1 MHSLIDAAVDRWR
14 TVLLILAFIF
24 ISGLVAYDNVPKE
37 AAPDVKI
44 PLIYV
49 SMTLDGISPEDGERL
64 LVRPMEKQLKSIE
77 SVKKMT
83 AQSVESLSSVTLEF
97 EAGFN
102 SDKALDDV
110 RAAVD
115 LAKPDLPVDA
125 DEPKV
130 VELSFS
136 KFPILNVLLTGDVD
150 HRTLV
155 RVGRDLR
162 DKLEGISS
170 VLEAQLVGDREEVLE
185 IVINPLVLESY
196 NISPNDVF
204 ERVRNNNIL
213 IPAGE
218 QDTGSGSFALKL
230 PGLIE
235 ELPDLRSIPL
245 KVDGDAVTTLSDIA
259 EIRRGFKDVQTYA
272 RVNGKPAVALQ
283 VSKRVGANII
293 DTVDQVRKLVEEE
306 RAYWPNGLEVVF
318 SADESDKIRER
329 LVDLQNNLI
338 IAVLLVMVV
347 ILWVMG
353 FRSAGLVAFA
363 VPGAFLFGVLCL
375 SLFGFTMNVVVL
387 FALILSIGM
396 LVDSAIVV
404 CEYADRLMMDGV
416 PMREAYPQAAKRMG
430 WPIIASTLTTLVVF
444 MPLLFWPGLVGQF
457 MKYMP
462 ITLILTLTGSL
473 LMALVF
479 VPTLGARLGKQAKID
494 PEEAKRVVAA
504 ETGDLNELGG
514 FTLGYAKL
522 LNRILL
528 RPLTSALAVFVLA
541 IFLFISYGMFG
552 AGVEF
557 FPKIEP
563 DNAQV
568 DIKARGNLSVDERDR
583 LVHQVEERI
592 EPMMKEISTR
602 YTQAGK
608 ISLRFETPED
618 IIGRINVEF
627 SDWRDR
633 RTADEIL
640 SEMRALVQGVPGVQV
655 ETNKKQE
662 GPPVGKA
669 VQVEFT
675 SRFPEA
681 LDKAVLEFRR
691 GLDAV
696 GGFINITDDR
706 PIPSIE
712 WELVVNRELAGRY
725 DISVSDIGQLVKM
738 TSNGIIINTYRPDDA
753 DDEIDIITRF
763 PEQYRNLTQL
773 DQLRVYTPNG
783 LVPIGN
789 YVERKPK
796 QRVSTIRRLDGARMM
811 AVRAD
816 VEPGLNADAKL
827 KELLSWVEENADIPP
842 VVNAKFGGEDEE
854 QKEAGKFLSIAFLIA
869 LFSMALILVT
879 QFNSI
884 YYMIVIMSA
893 VFLSSAGVMLGLLV
907 TGEAFGI
914 VMCGVGIISLA
925 GIVVNNNIIFID
937 TYQILKKQGMEV
949 NEALVRTGAQRLR
962 PILLTAGT
970 TVLGL
975 LPMVLE
981 MNINFVSREIT
992 FGAPSAQWWVQLS
1005 TAIAGGLTFAT
1016 ILTLFLTPC
1025 LLMLEARTP
1034 LWMRGKA
1041 DKLRNL
1047 RHSVSARIKR
1057 ES

>member
-14 TVLLILAFIF
+14 TMLMLLAFIV
-24 ISGLVAYDNVPKE
+24 IAGLAAFNSIPKE

-49 SMTLDGISPEDGERL
+49 SMTLEGVSPEDGERL

-83 AQSVESLSSVTLEF
+83 AQSVEGMSSVTLEF
-97 EAGFN
+97 EAGFD

-115 LAKPDLPVDA
+115 LAKPDLPTDA

-130 VELSFS
+130 VEMNFS

-185 IVINPLVLESY
+185 IVIDPMVLEGY

-204 ERVRNNNIL
+204 DRVNNNNIL
-213 IPAGE
+213 VPAGE
-218 QDTGSGSFALKL
+218 QDTGTGSFALKL

-235 ELPDLRSIPL
+235 ELPDLRNVPL
-245 KVDGDAVTTLSDIA
+245 KVDNGAVTTLSDIA
-259 EIRRGFKDVQTYA
+259 DIRRGFKDVQTYA

-283 VSKRVGANII
+283 VSKRTGANII
-293 DTVDQVRKLVEEE
+293 ETVDAVREVVEAE
-306 RAYWPNGLEVVF
+306 RRYWPNGLEVVF
-318 SADESDKIRER
+318 SADESDKIRDR

-338 IAVLLVMVV
+338 LAVLLVMIV

-363 VPGAFLFGVLCL
+363 VPGAFLFGVLCIGL
-375 SLFGFTMNVVVL
+375 LGYTMNIVVL

-404 CEYADRLMMDGV
+404 CEYADRLMMDGT
-416 PMREAYPQAAKRMG
+416 PMMEAYPQAAKRMA
-430 WPIIASTLTTLVVF
+430 WPIIASTMTTLVVF

-479 VPTLGARLGKQAKID
+479 LPTLGARLGKQAKID
-494 PEEAKRVVAA
+494 PEEAKRIRAS
-504 ETGDLNELGG
+504 EDGDLNELGR
-514 FTLGYAKL
+514 FTLTYAKALDRL
-522 LNRILL
+522 LHH
-528 RPLTSALAVFVLA
+528 PMKSALAVLALA
-541 IFLFISYGMFG
+541 ITLFIGYAMFG

-563 DNAQV
+563 ENAQV
-568 DIKARGNLSVDERDR
+568 DIKARGNLSVAERDR
-583 LVHQVEERI
+583 LVRQVEQRVL
-592 EPMMKEISTR
+592 PVMDEIDTR

-618 IIGRINVEF
+618 IIGRINVQF
-627 SDWRDR
+627 TDWRAR
-633 RTADEIL
+633 RTADEVLADIR
-640 SEMRALVQGVPGVQV
+640 ERVQGVPGVQV

-669 VQVEFT
+669 VQVELT

-681 LDKAVLEFRR
+681 LDKAINEFRR

-706 PIPSIE
+706 PVPSIE
-712 WELVVNRELAGRY
+712 WELEVNRELAGRY
-725 DISVSDIGQLVKM
+725 DISVADIGQLVKM
-738 TSNGIIINTYRPDDA
+738 TSNGIIVNTYRPDDA

-763 PEQYRNLTQL
+763 PEKYRNLSQL

-789 YVERKPK
+789 YVERVAK
-796 QRVSTIRRLDGARMM
+796 QRVSTIRRLDGERMM
-811 AVRAD
+811 AIRAD
-816 VEPGLNADAKL
+816 VEPGLNADRKL
-827 KELLSWVEENADIPP
+827 KELVAWLEENADIPP
-842 VVNAKFGGEDEE
+842 VVNIKFAGEDEE
-854 QKEAGKFLSIAFLIA
+854 QKEAGQFLSMAFLIA

-879 QFNSI
+879 QFNSV
-884 YYMIVIMSA
+884 YHMIVIMSA

-937 TYQILKKQGMEV
+937 TYQILRAKGMEI
-949 NEALVRTGAQRLR
+949 NEALIRTGAQRLR

-981 MNINFVSREIT
+981 LNINFITREVT

-1025 LLMLEARTP
+1025 LLVMEERAPR
-1034 LWMRGKA
+1034 WMKGKA
-1041 DKLRNL
+1041 ERLRTL
-1047 RHSVSARIKR
+1047 ASRITNR
-1057 ES
+1057 